1 MSITGAESQNRTR
14 PLLCISIRNSH
25 RNAVPDSGGADDGS
39 ADVPSERMRLEPNV
53 TCVWSSLEHR
63 RGDDYVDDGTNLLI
77 QGKSAAYIGKSQE
90 IPIGRMDNGAM

>member
-1 MSITGAESQNRTR
+1 MLYQIPVEPTTDL
-14 PLLCISIRNSH
+14 PM
-25 RNAVPDSGGADDGS
+25 
-39 ADVPSERMRLEPNV
+39 VPSERMRLEPNV